1 MIDVLRV
8 RNGKCYKSEEMLA
21 DSGKYLYKQ
30 LMKINT
36 KGNRARGI

>member
-1 MIDVLRV
+1 MPKV
-8 RNGKCYKSEEMLA
+8 RNGKCCKSEEMLA

-30 LMKINT
+30 LTKINI

>member
-1 MIDVLRV
+1 MPKV
-8 RNGKCYKSEEMLA
+8 RNGKRCKSEEMLA

-30 LMKINT
+30 LTKINI